1 MWYICKTSRNV
12 VGWGAVTSTT
22 YKTLRRTP
30 TTLNRA
36 HEAPRSSSP
45 PMAEPTP
52 EHGEVPAP
60 DTAGDAPSSNANGA
74 HRTPEELI
82 AKAIAPVKGEFLRPP
97 PVRPYSSG
105 QSDAAPEARGG
116 APQSG
121 LVKEKK
127 SKRQL
132 KRERQQVSP
141 LSLSS
146 RCL

>member
-1 MWYICKTSRNV
+1 
-12 VGWGAVTSTT
+12 
-22 YKTLRRTP
+22 
-30 TTLNRA
+30 
-36 HEAPRSSSP
+36 
-45 PMAEPTP
+45 MAEPMP
-52 EHGEVPAP
+52 EHGEVPTP
-60 DTAGDAPSSNANGA
+60 DTAGDAPSSNASGA

-141 LSLSS
+141 LSLLSMSLSVYVSLPREMPSS
-146 RCL
+146 LFKHLEHLLGTLIRFCLVV